1 MKFSSLTER
10 TAGESVDAWDTH
22 YEGLARLAAGE
33 EIIVL
38 SVGQETHENT
48 PAPIVDA
55 AIESLKGGRHHYT
68 AVEGLPELRKA
79 IARRHRELTGQNV
92 DESNCAVFAGA
103 QNALFAAAQCILEH
117 GDEVILIEPY
127 YTTYPASVS
136 ASGAEIVS
144 VATRPENQFQIEP
157 DDIIS
162 AITPRTRAILIN
174 SPNNPTGAVY
184 TRKQFE
190 PLVQACVQNDI
201 WLINDEVYQEIL
213 LPGDRASPASIPGAD
228 QVCITISSLSKSHRM
243 TGWRLGWIVGPGILM
258 PHLYNLSMCMAYGLP
273 EFIMDAAVKAFEYGN
288 IAAQQVRVNMDR
300 RRKIINDE
308 LDGLDGLDIYSSV
321 GGMYVVLDVRGLE
334 ISSRQF
340 ARRMLD
346 DYNVSVLPCDG
357 FGQSGKGLIRVSL
370 CAEDEQ
376 MKVACDRIAEFVR
389 AFTRI
394 AKTSA
399 G

>member
-1 MKFSSLTER
+1 MFS
-10 TAGESVDAWDTH
+10 
-22 YEGLARLAAGE
+22 
-33 EIIVL
+33 I
-38 SVGQETHENT
+38 
-48 PAPIVDA
+48 
-55 AIESLKGGRHHYT
+55 
-68 AVEGLPELRKA
+68 RK
-79 IARRHRELTGQNV
+79 
-92 DESNCAVFAGA
+92 S
-103 QNALFAAAQCILEH
+103 
-117 GDEVILIEPY
+117 
-127 YTTYPASVS
+127 SS
-136 ASGAEIVS
+136 ASQLELFGEHLSFCYHGLTS
-144 VATRPENQFQIEP
+144 VHQESKGATRPENQFQIEP

-213 LPGDRASPASIPGAD
+213 LPEEQASPASIPGAD

-243 TGWRLGWIVGPGILM
+243 TGWRLGWIVGPRILM

-273 EFIMDAAVKAFEYGN
+273 EFVMDAAVKAFEYGK

-321 GGMYVVLDVRGLE
+321 GGMYVVLDVRRLE

-389 AFTRI
+389 AFTKT